1 MKIRG
6 GHAVVLG
13 ASMGGLLAA
22 RVLAEFYERVTLVE
36 RDTLP
41 TGPENRRGVPQ
52 GRLIHAIQARG
63 VAVLEELFPGFV
75 DQLTSMGVES
85 WHDGDLSKL
94 HIAIGGHSMARSGFA
109 PDAPLVLFPS
119 RPLLEWSVRQRVKAI
134 PNVTFLEGHDVLG
147 LMTTPDLAR
156 VTGARIAGRAED
168 HETTLTADLVVDA
181 TGRGSRMPVFLEQLG
196 YGRPDEDELVV
207 QLAYACQLLRGS
219 SNTVREHLIALFPQ
233 PGRPKMFGAI
243 RYENDTWMLAVG
255 TMAGAEPPSR
265 FADMLDY
272 AADFAPANVL
282 DAARNAEPVGGVVHH
297 RVPSSRWR
305 RYDKMRRLPDGL
317 LVVGDAVCSF
327 NPIYGQGMTVAGIE
341 AMVLRDCLR
350 RGGDVVPKRFFRA
363 TAKKVRVAWQTAVGS
378 DLALPEVAGPRPIS
392 MRISNAFVERVS
404 TASEVDLV
412 VAGQFM
418 RVTTM
423 VDPPSRLLRPSI
435 LLRVMR
441 AQRRRPAPLPPE
453 PVRHRRE
460 EDEQRGTQ
468 LSNQNIELTRRG
480 YEAFDAG
487 DLEAALSLFDDS
499 AEWTVNGE
507 SAIGG
512 TYRGK
517 TELAELFMRLAE
529 KSTQVETK
537 QFLADGNFVMVMT
550 EVTAGGETA
559 PEADV
564 FEIRDGKVIRA
575 HSFGDTAVQERVFG
589 SKRVSAG

>member
-1 MKIRG
+1 MKISG
-6 GHAVVLG
+6 DHAVVLG

-22 RVLAEFYERVTLVE
+22 RVLADFYERVTLVE

-41 TGPENRRGVPQ
+41 TNPENRRGVPQ

-63 VAVLEELFPGFV
+63 TSILEELFPGFV
-75 DQLTSMGVES
+75 DGLTAMGVEC
-85 WHDGDLSKL
+85 WDDGDLSKL
-94 HIAIGGHSMARSGFA
+94 HLVLGGHPLVRSGIA
-109 PDAPLVLFPS
+109 PDAPSVLFPS

-147 LMTTPDLAR
+147 LMTTSDLTR
-156 VTGARIAGRAED
+156 VTGARVSGHAED
-168 HETTLTADLVVDA
+168 HETTLSADLVVDA
-181 TGRGSRMPVFLEQLG
+181 TGRGSRTPVFLEQLG
-196 YGRPDEDELVV
+196 YGRPAEDELVV
-207 QLAYACQLLRGS
+207 QLAYACQLLRS
-219 SNTVREHLIALFPQ
+219 TPSAVREHMVAMFPE
-233 PGRPKMFGAI
+233 PGRPRMFGFA
-243 RYENDTWMLAVG
+243 RYENDTCMLAVG
-255 TMAGAEPPSR
+255 TMAGAEPPKR
-265 FADMLDY
+265 LAELLDY
-272 AADFAPANVL
+272 AADFAPAHVL
-282 DAARNAEPVGGVVHH
+282 DAARNAEPIGGVVHH
-297 RVPSSRWR
+297 RVPSNRWR
-305 RYDKMRRLPDGL
+305 RYDKMRRFPDGL

-327 NPIYGQGMTVAGIE
+327 NPIYGQGMTVAAIE
-341 AMVLRDCLR
+341 ATVLRDCLR
-350 RGGDVVPKRFFRA
+350 RGSDRLPQRFFRA

-392 MRISNAFVERVS
+392 MRISNAFIERVA
-404 TASEVDLV
+404 TASEVDVV

-423 VDPPSRLLRPSI
+423 VDAPIWLLRPSI

-441 AQRRRPAPLPPE
+441 AQRRRP
-453 PVRHRRE
+453 PVEAGRRRRE
-460 EDEQRGTQ
+460 ETEERGTQ
-468 LSNQNIELTRRG
+468 LSNQNIELTRQG
-480 YEAFDAG
+480 YEAFSAG

-499 AEWTVNGE
+499 AVWTINGE

-537 QFLADGNFVMVMT
+537 QFLADGDFVMVMT

-564 FEIRDGKVIRA
+564 FELHGGKVVRA

-589 SKRVSAG
+589 SKRVATS